1 MIFYPNT
8 PIGVVRRSSYIGL
21 NEGTAVT
28 HMDDTVIVPARP
40 AQANEDWGLDRALT
54 DNRWEAILMARDK
67 QDHITYLAVYQ
78 TAASAITHI
87 ARVDKDKIEPWQDS
101 RDPRK
106 VVLHFDG
113 PLRPLAH
120 PIRIAGG
127 PGSGVQGR
135 EYTSL
140 YDLLIARDIGDLRR
154 TDRE

>member
-1 MIFYPNT
+1 
-8 PIGVVRRSSYIGL
+8 
-21 NEGTAVT
+21 
-28 HMDDTVIVPARP
+28 MDDTVIMPAAP
-40 AQANEDWGLDRALT
+40 ATHTDEDWGLDRALK
-54 DNRWEAILMARDK
+54 DGRWEAILMARDK
-67 QDHITYLAVYQ
+67 QERVKYLAVYQ
-78 TAASAITHI
+78 TADSAITHL
-87 ARVDKDKIEPWQDS
+87 ARVDRIELGQDL

-127 PGSGVQGR
+127 LGSGVQGR